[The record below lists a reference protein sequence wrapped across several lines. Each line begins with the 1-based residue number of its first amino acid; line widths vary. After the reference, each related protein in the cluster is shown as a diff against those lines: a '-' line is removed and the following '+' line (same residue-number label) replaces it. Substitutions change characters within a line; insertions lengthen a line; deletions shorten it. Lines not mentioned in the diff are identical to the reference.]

1 MTPESI
7 CWGAATPAVWPD
19 APRMHRIPDIDRQIT
34 QLLKP
39 VPAIA
44 AAIQMP
50 VICGLEDEAAIERDT
65 SFPGLYRIDVSTAGH
80 HGDLVQWFASF
91 KADWE
96 CDSAKGGKSSALI
109 KKRLLQH
116 RALQEWMPVYVGKS
130 RNVAGR
136 VASHI
141 HLPFSSS
148 TYGLKL
154 RARPGLALRA
164 FRLHAIELKA
174 VNYDV
179 LAPALESALRE
190 RFHPLV
196 GRQ

>member
-1 MTPESI
+1 MTPEST
-7 CWGAATPAVWPD
+7 CWVATTSAVCLKHR
-19 APRMHRIPDIDRQIT
+19 AMHRIPDIDRQIT
-34 QLLKP
+34 QLLQP

-50 VICGLEDEAAIERDT
+50 VICGLEDEAAVERET
-65 SFPGLYRIDVSTAGH
+65 SFPGLYRIDVSTVGH
-80 HGDLVQWFASF
+80 QGDLVQWLASF

-96 CDSAKGGKSSALI
+96 CDSAKGGKGSALI

-116 RALQEWMPVYVGKS
+116 KTLQEWMPVYVGKS
-130 RNVAGR
+130 RNVAER

-154 RARPGLALRA
+154 KARPGLALRA
-164 FRLHAIELKA
+164 FRLHAIELKV

-190 RFHPLV
+190 RFHPLI